1 MMNELLLLGY
11 KMTQKHIPLLPRL
24 IYRFNRI
31 VFACD
36 IPPKTKIGIGTLF
49 SHSGLGVVVNGD
61 AVIGKNCRI
70 LQNVTIGGR
79 GEHGTPVIEDN
90 VTIGASACIIGGVTV
105 GHDSVIGAHA
115 VVLKDVPPYSVVVGN
130 PARVIKQVNGTNV
143 INNGDEKNIIS

>member
-1 MMNELLLLGY
+1 MMNELLSIGHQLTL
-11 KMTQKHIPLLPRL
+11 KRIPFIPRL

-36 IPPKTKIGIGTLF
+36 IPPKTSIGKGTIF

-79 GEHGTPVIEDN
+79 GKHGTPIIEDN
-90 VTIGASACIIGGVTV
+90 VTIGASACIIGGITI
-105 GHDSVIGAHA
+105 GHDSIIGAHA
-115 VVLKDVPPYSVVVGN
+115 VVLKDVPPFSVVIGN
-130 PARVIKQVNGTNV
+130 PAHVIKS
-143 INNGDEKNIIS
+143 INPTD